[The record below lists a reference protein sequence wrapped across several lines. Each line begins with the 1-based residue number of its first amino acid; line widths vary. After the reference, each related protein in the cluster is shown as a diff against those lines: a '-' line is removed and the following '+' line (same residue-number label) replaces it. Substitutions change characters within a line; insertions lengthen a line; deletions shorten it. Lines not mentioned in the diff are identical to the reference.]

1 MARGHRVP
9 SASAV
14 CKARAGFTLVE
25 VMVAVMLLGGV
36 MIALTGTAGY
46 AARVLHRSKSL
57 SVASMIGREKAEDI
71 MALPYDS
78 TDVGTT
84 TKTVQLG
91 HWSMVLT
98 TVVTQR
104 ETENLNDLKDVVVSV
119 TNMEGKELQ
128 RFQVAVQ
135 REWAQ

>member
-1 MARGHRVP
+1 MAKGHRVT

-36 MIALTGTAGY
+36 MIALAGTAGY
-46 AARVLHRSKSL
+46 AARMLHRSKSL
-57 SVASMIGREKAEDI
+57 SLASMVGREKAEDI

-91 HWSMVLT
+91 YWNMILT

-104 ETENLNDLKDVVVSV
+104 ETESLSDLKDVVVSV
-119 TNMEGKELQ
+119 ANMEGKELQ
-128 RFQVAVQ
+128 RFQVAIQ
-135 REWAQ
+135 REWGR